1 MLAVVTDTV
10 WLSSKHA
17 HCVVG
22 QQGDGRQVLGF
33 VVVIVVL
40 KEASFN
46 QIVSVLNKIQ
56 VAPGSMDW
64 QGFSYLG
71 R

>member
-1 MLAVVTDTV
+1 M
-10 WLSSKHA
+10 
-17 HCVVG
+17 
-22 QQGDGRQVLGF
+22 LGF